1 MVFPHETSMSIDPR
15 AALLSDRDWR
25 RSDVLENG
33 RVKVGEGA
41 VQEEGRSKWGAEMTG
56 WVLGG

>member
-15 AALLSDRDWR
+15 AALHSDRHWR

-33 RVKVGEGA
+33 RVKVAGGA
-41 VQEEGRSKWGAEMTG
+41 VQEEGRTKMGC
-56 WVLGG
+56 

>member
-15 AALLSDRDWR
+15 AALHSDRHWR

-33 RVKVGEGA
+33 RVKVAEGA
-41 VQEEGRSKWGAEMTG
+41 VQEGGGIQSG
-56 WVLGG
+56 VLR